1 MVECSVALLTS
12 DSARGD
18 VRMPKSEKL
27 FDMLQLIREY
37 PDLNASDLSR
47 LCDVSERGIYRYLNT
62 LSRAGIPVRLKH
74 GGYRLQEDYTDILD
88 DILKKAGPEVMESL
102 RLLLSLGMRICED
115 DRVAEHGRDLMKLI
129 EMSLPGKGKLPSN
142 EIEIVPEGVGA
153 VHRGGTITMGHSS
166 RPDIINPIL
175 TSETISVDLM
185 NLIFSSLV
193 RFDAAQKPVPD
204 LAEAWEVSD
213 DGLMWTFFIRD
224 DVRFHDGYPLRARDV
239 EFTYGSIMD
248 PENASPMAERYELI
262 DRVETEGDYVFRIV
276 LRYPCASLLHRLSRA
291 IAPEHLLENLD
302 LRSASFNRRPVGSGP
317 FRLTDWTDDD
327 TITLD
332 ANKEYFQRG
341 RPILDRLIFK
351 AYPDRRR
358 ALQAIAGGKMDVALN
373 LAASD
378 LLFASRHKAFRVY
391 SALGAS
397 CYAVILNLRSPI
409 FKDVRVRKALDY
421 AIDRDSI
428 ISNQLKG
435 HSRIC
440 TGPFGVNSWAYDPNV
455 QPLPYDVQ
463 KARELLA
470 QAGWEDT
477 DGDGVLDRDGEP
489 FELSLTVPNISD
501 SLERIAVAIRAQ
513 LTKAGIRVKLVYV
526 DDPKSDGR
534 SFQAML
540 VKMAAGADPDYAY
553 GFWHSQSGDVNLAS
567 YQNKSVDDLLE
578 LGRRTTDLEERKA
591 IYHEVHEI
599 IHHDCPAIFLA
610 SGCEFIG
617 SNYLF
622 GSARFSS
629 TLHFLTSAKDWQI
642 AGMEGAD
649 ALSKHQRKMKSS

>member
-1 MVECSVALLTS
+1 
-12 DSARGD
+12 
-18 VRMPKSEKL
+18 MPKSEKL
-27 FDMLQLIREY
+27 FDMLQLIREC

-62 LSRAGIPVRLKH
+62 LSRAGIPVRLKN
-74 GGYRLQEDYTDILD
+74 GGYRLQEDYTDILGD
-88 DILKKAGPEVMESL
+88 VLRKAGPEVMESL
-102 RLLLSLGMRICED
+102 KLLLSLGMRICED

-129 EMSLPGKGKLPSN
+129 EMSLPGKGKLPWN
-142 EIEIVPEGVGA
+142 EIEIMPEGVGA
-153 VHRGGTITMGHSS
+153 VHRGGAITMGHSS
-166 RPDIINPIL
+166 RPAIINPIL

-204 LAEAWEVSD
+204 LAKAWEVSD

-224 DVRFHDGYPLRARDV
+224 DVRFHDGYPLTARDV
-239 EFTYGSIMD
+239 EFTYRSIMD

-262 DRVETEGDYVFRIV
+262 DRLETEGDYVFRIV

-291 IAPEHLLENLD
+291 IAPKHLLENVD

-317 FRLTDWTDDD
+317 FRLTDWADDD

-332 ANKEYFQRG
+332 ANRGYFQRG

-351 AYPDRRR
+351 AYPDRRT
-358 ALQAIAGGKMDVALN
+358 ALQAIAEGKMDVALN

-378 LLFASRHKAFRVY
+378 LLFVSRRGAFRVY

-397 CYAVILNLRSPI
+397 CYAVILNVGSPI
-409 FKDVRVRKALDY
+409 FRDIRVRKALDY

-440 TGPFGVNSWAYDPNV
+440 TGPFGVNSWAYNPNV
-455 QPLPYDVQ
+455 QPVPYDVQ

-477 DGDGVLDRDGEP
+477 DGDGVLDRDGEL

-513 LTKAGIRVKLVYV
+513 LMKAGIRVKLVYV
-526 DDPKSDGR
+526 DDLELYRTP
-534 SFQAML
+534 FQAML
-540 VKMAAGADPDYAY
+540 SKIEAGADPDYAY
-553 GFWHSQSGDVNLAS
+553 GSWHSQSGDTNLAS
-567 YQNKSVDDLLE
+567 YGNSSVDDLLKQ
-578 LGRRTTDLEERKA
+578 GRQTADLEKRKA
-591 IYHEVHEI
+591 IYRKVHKI
-599 IHHDCPAIFLA
+599 IHDDCPAIFLA

-617 SNYLF
+617 SNYIF
-622 GSARFSS
+622 RSARFSS
-629 TLHFLTSAKDWQI
+629 TLHFLTSAKDWRI
-642 AGMEGAD
+642 VGMEGED
-649 ALSKHQRKMKSS
+649 ALSKHQRKVKSS

>member
-1 MVECSVALLTS
+1 
-12 DSARGD
+12 
-18 VRMPKSEKL
+18 MPKSEKL
-27 FDMLQLIREY
+27 FDMLQLIKEY
-37 PDLNASDLSR
+37 PNLNAEDLAR
-47 LCDVSERGIYRYLNT
+47 LCNVSERGVYRYLNT
-62 LSRAGIPVRLKH
+62 LSNVGIPVHLRN
-74 GGYRLQEDYTDILD
+74 GGYELQKDYTDILGGVFS
-88 DILKKAGPEVMESL
+88 KAGPEAMESL
-102 RLLLSLGMRICED
+102 RVLLSLGMRICED

-129 EMSLPGKGKLPSN
+129 EMSLPGKGKLPWN
-142 EIEIVPEGVGA
+142 EIEIMSEGVGA

-166 RPDIINPIL
+166 VPDIINPIL
-175 TSETISVDLM
+175 TSETISVELM
-185 NLIFSSLV
+185 NLVFSSLV

-224 DVRFHDGYPLRARDV
+224 DVRFHDGHHLTARDV
-239 EFTYGSIMD
+239 EFTYRSIMD

-262 DRVETEGDYVFRIV
+262 DRAEAEGDYVFRII
-276 LRYPCASLLHRLSRA
+276 LRYPCASLLHKLSCA
-291 IAPEHLLENLD
+291 IAPEHLLENVD
-302 LRSASFNRRPVGSGP
+302 LHSTSFNRLPVGAGP
-317 FRLTDWTDDD
+317 FRLTDWADDD

-332 ANKEYFQRG
+332 ANREYFQKG

-358 ALQAIAGGKMDVALN
+358 ALQAIAEGKMDVALN

-378 LLFASRHKAFRVY
+378 LLFVSRRGAFRVY

-397 CYAVILNLRSPI
+397 CYAVILNVGSPI
-409 FKDVRVRKALDY
+409 FRDIRVRKALDY

-440 TGPFGVNSWAYDPNV
+440 TGPFGVNSWAYNPNV
-455 QPLPYDVQ
+455 QPVPYDVQ

-477 DGDGVLDRDGEP
+477 DGDGVLDRDGEL

-513 LTKAGIRVKLVYV
+513 LMKAGIRVKLVYV
-526 DDPKSDGR
+526 DDLELYRTP
-534 SFQAML
+534 FQAML
-540 VKMAAGADPDYAY
+540 SKIEAGADPDYAY
-553 GFWHSQSGDVNLAS
+553 GSWHSQSGDTNLAS
-567 YQNKSVDDLLE
+567 YGNSSVDDLLKQ
-578 LGRRTTDLEERKA
+578 GRQTADLEKRKA
-591 IYHEVHEI
+591 IYRKVHKI
-599 IHHDCPAIFLA
+599 IHDDCPAIFLA

-617 SNYLF
+617 SNYIF
-622 GSARFSS
+622 RSARFSS
-629 TLHFLTSAKDWQI
+629 TLHFLTSAKDWRI
-642 AGMEGAD
+642 VGMEGED
-649 ALSKHQRKMKSS
+649 ALSKYQRKVKSS